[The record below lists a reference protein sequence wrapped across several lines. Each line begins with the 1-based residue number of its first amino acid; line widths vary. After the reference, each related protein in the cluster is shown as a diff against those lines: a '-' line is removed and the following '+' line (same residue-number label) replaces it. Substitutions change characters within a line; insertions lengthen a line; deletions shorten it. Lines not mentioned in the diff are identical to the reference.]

1 MLTRDESESR
11 DGSWFLAASR
21 MASQG
26 ETGKDITALSLDVMG
41 ARTQRTPS
49 VIIKESSAAPPAHLP
64 CPRAEYG
71 HPRRPGDSPPASLPQ
86 DWLPSEWAGI
96 CHLMGCC
103 GVSITERPSPSRDAL
118 RRARIT
124 SGVGRA
130 QGCRPVRG
138 EPLSLEGGPGT

>member
-49 VIIKESSAAPPAHLP
+49 VIIKESCGAHKVRWQCLGVQG
-64 CPRAEYG
+64 ETSIG
-71 HPRRPGDSPPASLPQ
+71 SLPK
-86 DWLPSEWAGI
+86 
-96 CHLMGCC
+96 
-103 GVSITERPSPSRDAL
+103 AL
-118 RRARIT
+118 I
-124 SGVGRA
+124 S
-130 QGCRPVRG
+130 CR
-138 EPLSLEGGPGT
+138 